1 MAAPEL
7 TGSER
12 AASET
17 PRSLRFSDWIR
28 RFDNGDTPAA
38 HFLCG
43 PETLL
48 RDQALARIRARVL
61 GPSDA
66 GFGYRRF
73 HGAEAPLGELNG
85 VLAGSGLFASAT
97 LAVLD
102 DAERCARGSAAE
114 RKDLLRRLEGGDLG
128 DSAFVALSTLT
139 IGELERKN
147 EFARALLRLCRVVEL
162 DHPRPADAL
171 RWLLAESERRGI
183 RLDAR
188 AGRFLLSRVGP
199 DLQELSR
206 ELEKIESSLP
216 AGTAVG
222 EEDVRHLVRR
232 GALGSGWEFCSAVVE
247 GRSSEALRLWQA
259 VHATEPVLRAQWLLQ
274 RQTRV
279 ALAAA
284 GPPSV
289 PRLRELLLR
298 SHDLESALKGGLV
311 PGRQDAAALEIAVLS
326 ADPAVS
332 RVGAPVRP
340 AP

>member
-1 MAAPEL
+1 MAAPER
-7 TGSER
+7 TT
-12 AASET
+12 SET
-17 PRSLRFSDWIR
+17 PTSEAPRSLPFSDWIR
-28 RFDNGDTPAA
+28 RFDKGDTPAA

-48 RDQALARIRARVL
+48 RDQALSRIRIRVL
-61 GPSDA
+61 GPGDT

-73 HGAEAPLGELNG
+73 HGADAPLGELNG
-85 VLAGSGLFASAT
+85 ALAGCGLFASAT

-102 DAERCARGSAAE
+102 DAERCARGPAAE
-114 RKDLLRRLEGGDLG
+114 RKDLLQRLGGDLG
-128 DSAFVALSTLT
+128 GSAFVALSALT

-147 EFARALLRLCRVVEL
+147 DFARALLRACRVVEL

-171 RWLLAESERRGI
+171 RWLLAESERRGT

-206 ELEKIESSLP
+206 ELEKIEISLP
-216 AGTAVG
+216 AGAAVG
-222 EEDVRHLVRR
+222 EDDVRHLVRR
-232 GALGSGWEFCSAVVE
+232 GALGSGWEFCSAAVE

-259 VHATEPVLRAQWLLQ
+259 VQTSEPVLRVQWLLQ
-274 RQTRV
+274 RQAR
-279 ALAAA
+279 ASLAAA
-284 GPPSV
+284 GPASV
-289 PRLRELLLR
+289 PRLRDLLLR

-311 PGRQDAAALEIAVLS
+311 PGRQDAAALELAVLS

>member
-1 MAAPEL
+1 M
-7 TGSER
+7 

-28 RFDNGDTPAA
+28 RFDGGDAPAA

-61 GPSDA
+61 GPDDP
-66 GFGYRRF
+66 GLGYRRF
-73 HGAEAPLGELNG
+73 YGAEAPLGELNG
-85 VLAGSGLFASAT
+85 ALAGSGLFASAT

-102 DAERCARGSAAE
+102 DAERCARGPVAE
-114 RKDLLRRLEGGDLG
+114 RKSLLRRLEGGDLG
-128 DSAFVALSTLT
+128 GFGFVALSTLT
-139 IGELERKN
+139 VGELERKN
-147 EFARALLRLCRVVEL
+147 EFARALLRVCRVVEL
-162 DHPRPADAL
+162 DHPRPVDAL

-206 ELEKIESSLP
+206 ELEKIEIGLP

-232 GALGSGWEFCSAVVE
+232 GALGSAWEFCSAVVE

-259 VHATEPVLRAQWLLQ
+259 VHATETVLRAQWLLQ
-274 RQTRV
+274 RQARV
-279 ALAAA
+279 SLAAA

-289 PRLRELLLR
+289 PHLRDLLLR
-298 SHDLESALKGGLV
+298 SHDIESALKGGLV
-311 PGRQDAAALEIAVLS
+311 PGRQDTVALELAVLS

>member
-1 MAAPEL
+1 MATPDRGAP
-7 TGSER
+7 GP
-12 AASET
+12 
-17 PRSLRFSDWIR
+17 PRSLRFSDWVR
-28 RFDNGDTPAA
+28 RFDAGDAPAA
-38 HFLCG
+38 HLLCG

-61 GPSDA
+61 GPNDA

-73 HGAEAPLGELNG
+73 HGAESPLGELNG
-85 VLAGSGLFASAT
+85 ALAGSGLFASAT

-102 DAERCARGSAAE
+102 DAERCARGPAGE

-128 DSAFVALSTLT
+128 GSAFVALSTLPV
-139 IGELERKN
+139 GELERKN
-147 EFARALLRLCRVVEL
+147 EFARALIRVCRVVEL
-162 DHPRPADAL
+162 DHPSPVDAL

-183 RLDAR
+183 RLEAR

-206 ELEKIESSLP
+206 ELEKIEISLP

-232 GALGSGWEFCSAVVE
+232 GALGSGWEFCAAAVE
-247 GRSSEALRLWQA
+247 GRASEALRLWHA
-259 VHATEPVLRAQWLLQ
+259 VHATEAVLRSQWLLQ
-274 RQTRV
+274 RQARV

-284 GPPSV
+284 SPPNV

-311 PGRQDAAALEIAVLS
+311 PGRQDAAALEVAVLS
-326 ADPAVS
+326 ADPVVS
-332 RVGAPVRP
+332 RVGAPTRS
-340 AP
+340 AL

>member
-1 MAAPEL
+1 MA
-7 TGSER
+7 GSKT

-17 PRSLRFSDWIR
+17 PRSLRFSDWVR
-28 RFDNGDTPAA
+28 RFDGGDTPPA

-48 RDQALARIRARVL
+48 RDQALARIRARTL
-61 GPSDA
+61 GPGDA
-66 GFGYRRF
+66 RFGYRRF
-73 HGAEAPLGELNG
+73 YGAEAPLGELNG
-85 VLAGSGLFASAT
+85 ALAGSGLFASAT

-102 DAERCARGSAAE
+102 DAERCARGPAAE
-114 RKDLLRRLEGGDLG
+114 RKDLLRRLEVGDLG
-128 DSAFVALSTLT
+128 GSAFVALSTLT
-139 IGELERKN
+139 ISELERKN
-147 EFARALLRLCRVVEL
+147 EFARALLRVCRVVEL

-206 ELEKIESSLP
+206 ELEKIEIGLS
-216 AGTAVG
+216 AGAAVG

-232 GALGSGWEFCSAVVE
+232 GALGSGWEFCSAAVD
-247 GRSSEALRLWQA
+247 GRSAEALRLWQA
-259 VHATEPVLRAQWLLQ
+259 VHATEPVLRTQWLLQ
-274 RQTRV
+274 RQARA

-284 GPPSV
+284 GPPNL
-289 PRLRELLLR
+289 PRLRDLLLR
-298 SHDLESALKGGLV
+298 LHDLESALKGGLV
-311 PGRQDAAALEIAVLS
+311 PGRQDAAALELAVLS

-340 AP
+340 VP

>member
-1 MAAPEL
+1 MPAP
-7 TGSER
+7 
-12 AASET
+12 AS
-17 PRSLRFSDWIR
+17 PRSLRFTDWVR
-28 RFDNGDTPAA
+28 RFDEGDTPAA

-48 RDQALARIRARVL
+48 RDQALARIRARIL
-61 GPSDA
+61 GPADV

-85 VLAGSGLFASAT
+85 ALAGSGLFASAT

-102 DAERCARGSAAE
+102 DAERCARGPAAE

-128 DSAFVALSTLT
+128 GSAFVALSTLT
-139 IGELERKN
+139 TGELERKN
-147 EFARALLRLCRVVEL
+147 EFARALLRVCRVVEL
-162 DHPRPADAL
+162 DHPRPVDAL
-171 RWLLAESERRGI
+171 RWLMAESERRGI
-183 RLDAR
+183 RLEAR

-206 ELEKIESSLP
+206 ELEKVEVALP
-216 AGTAVG
+216 AGTSVG
-222 EEDVRHLVRR
+222 EDEIRHLVRR
-232 GALGSGWEFCSAVVE
+232 GALGSGWEFCRAVIE
-247 GRSSEALRLWQA
+247 GRSAEGLRLWQA
-259 VHATEPVLRAQWLLQ
+259 VHATEPVLRTQWLLQ
-274 RQTRV
+274 RQARE

-284 GPPSV
+284 GPLNAA
-289 PRLRELLLR
+289 RLRELLLR

-311 PGRQDAAALEIAVLS
+311 PGRQDAAALELAVLS

-332 RVGAPVRP
+332 RVGATARP